1 MKPGDRVRNRLT
13 GRLGE
18 LMSCNTSYDAC
29 SGSMQPT
36 AFVWYPSAPEFSSAS
51 WQSDLELLDANG
63 SHPDVV
69 SPDLA
74 QTRIIPEN
82 LGKPLSNT
90 GLLAQFD
97 PLDPL
102 NGGAK

>member
-1 MKPGDRVRNRLT
+1 VKPGDRVRNRLT

-18 LMSCNTSYDAC
+18 VVSVHRSFCPHLSFD
-29 SGSMQPT
+29 QPT
-36 AFVWYPSAPEFSSAS
+36 AFVWYPSAPEFSCAS
-51 WQSDLELLDANG
+51 WQSDLDLLDANG

-69 SPDLA
+69 CPDLA
-74 QTRIIPEN
+74 QTRIIPD
-82 LGKPLSNT
+82 KCRKSHSNT

-97 PLDPL
+97 LLDPP